1 MSRAKGKLTKTQEIY
16 NAIAADIA
24 RCILHPGAPLD
35 ETAIAHLYQ
44 TSRTP
49 VREALR
55 QLETAG
61 LVEARP
67 HRGARV
73 ADISERQLDE
83 TFAVMAELEALCAR
97 WASFAM
103 TLTERIELQ
112 RIHDEAALPMQNG
125 DRDAY
130 IDANDRFHGVIYDG
144 AHNTCLSDLTRA
156 IRQRVAPFRRA
167 QFDKAERLAKSHAEH
182 GRVVQAIQRAD
193 GATAYAEMRAH
204 IVVVRT
210 AAENLARRDGD
221 TSILLPR
228 RKQIGQDD

>member
-1 MSRAKGKLTKTQEIY
+1 MPRANGKLTKTQEIY

-24 RCILHPGAPLD
+24 RCTLQPGASLD
-35 ETAIAHLYQ
+35 ETVIARLYQ

-103 TLTERIELQ
+103 TSAERVELQ
-112 RIHDEAALPMQNG
+112 SIHDSAAPLVQNG
-125 DRDAY
+125 DREAY
-130 IDANDRFHGVIYDG
+130 IEANDRFHSAIYAG
-144 AHNTCLSDLTRA
+144 AHNACLSDLTRG

-167 QFDKAERLAKSHAEH
+167 QFDKPERLAKSHAEH
-182 GRVVQAIQRAD
+182 GRVVHAIQRAN
-193 GATAYAEMRAH
+193 GAMAYMEMRAH

-210 AAENLARRDGD
+210 AAEDVAQGDGHAP
-221 TSILLPR
+221 ILQPR
-228 RKQIGQDD
+228 RKKLDQG